1 MRWAGSSTRGRVA
14 AEGRLCAHPGCS
26 GVAGATMTYDYA
38 SRTAWVDDLSE
49 VPSPAGYDLCAPHT
63 AAFSVPRGWM
73 RSDRRGGTA
82 DTTPDDEALVSA
94 PAS

>member
-1 MRWAGSSTRGRVA
+1 
-14 AEGRLCAHPGCS
+14 
-26 GVAGATMTYDYA
+26 MTYDYTG
-38 SRTAWVDDLSE
+38 RTAWVDDLSE
-49 VPSPAGYDLCAPHT
+49 VPSPAGYDLCAAHT
-63 AAFSVPRGWM
+63 AAFSVPRGWT